1 MIRHAA
7 AAAFPVVPLPVAV
20 IEPPLLALLVPP
32 VGVPPLLPLCFLPA
46 SLAAVPVAPVT
57 MTTDPE
63 HHATASDPRQ
73 IRRRRSSSRVPI
85 PALAA
90 GRDNCGPSGQSRSH
104 LQMALGRFFGL
115 AQKTRSLLTAG
126 VFAFRLRPHPAS
138 ASASLTGDD
147 GSTSRYRRP
156 SQKSAALKFIIP
168 CPLFPSAALNAA
180 LFCLTGMRECGP
192 WRVSETG

>member
-1 MIRHAA
+1 MIRHA

-57 MTTDPE
+57 MATDPK
-63 HHATASDPRQ
+63 HRATASAPAIPEAQELLAGPHPRPRGGTGQ
-73 IRRRRSSSRVPI
+73 PRAVMAISIPSTDAVGPFFWAGTKKPDRR
-85 PALAA
+85 
-90 GRDNCGPSGQSRSH
+90 
-104 LQMALGRFFGL
+104 
-115 AQKTRSLLTAG
+115 LTAR
-126 VFAFRLRPHPAS
+126 VFAFRLRLHPAS

-147 GSTSRYRRP
+147 GSTSRYQRP
-156 SQKSAALKFIIP
+156 SQKSAALKFVIP

-180 LFCLTGMRECGP
+180 LFCLAGMRECGP

>member
-57 MTTDPE
+57 MATDPE
-63 HHATASDPRQ
+63 HRATANTPANPAAQELLAGPHPRPCGGTGQ
-73 IRRRRSSSRVPI
+73 LRPVRAISI
-85 PALAA
+85 PSTD
-90 GRDNCGPSGQSRSH
+90 GVGTFFRDGAKNPDRW
-104 LQMALGRFFGL
+104 
-115 AQKTRSLLTAG
+115 LTAG
-126 VFAFRLRPHPAS
+126 VFPFRLRPHPAR

-156 SQKSAALKFIIP
+156 SKKARP
-168 CPLFPSAALNAA
+168 
-180 LFCLTGMRECGP
+180 
-192 WRVSETG
+192 